1 MESGFCTSPV
11 SLEKMQECAIRTLGT
26 GGRAQPRDAGV
37 RVQEYN
43 VSMDDALELRELPN
57 ED

>member
-1 MESGFCTSPV
+1 
-11 SLEKMQECAIRTLGT
+11 MQECAIRTLGT
-26 GGRAQPRDAGV
+26 GGRAQPHDAGV